1 METTSLTPL
10 LVVYSCIFHQFNPKK
25 RRHWF
30 EKLSFKLTH
39 ILCLV
44 YGTIQLGCDN
54 IICPSPFTSM
64 QSFNEI
70 RCPPEGGVA
79 SDICRRN

>member
-10 LVVYSCIFHQFNPKK
+10 LAVYSCIFHQFNDKK

-30 EKLSFKLTH
+30 EKLSFELTH
-39 ILCLV
+39 ILCLSMAQSSRGV
-44 YGTIQLGCDN
+44 KTLFVPL
-54 IICPSPFTSM
+54 PSRAC
-64 QSFNEI
+64 SFNEI

>member
-1 METTSLTPL
+1 M
-10 LVVYSCIFHQFNPKK
+10 
-25 RRHWF
+25 F
-30 EKLSFKLTH
+30 EKLSFILTH

-44 YGTIQLGCDN
+44 YGTIQPGCDN
-54 IICPSPFTSM
+54 IMRPFPFTSM

-79 SDICRRN
+79 SDVCRRQSVSVHFAKLKKKKSTLSVRWWM